1 MSTRLRYIMIAMAIL
16 LGSCVTAPSSFAQNR
31 MTQILTMDNPS
42 RAFIGIVMK
51 DVTEDTKAEYKLDE
65 AAGVIVES
73 VETGSPAETAGL
85 EEDDVIMEFAGIKVR
100 SMLQFRR
107 LVQETPIGRK
117 VEMEINRAGK
127 RENLAVQIGERTES
141 MADDRFERMTIPF
154 GDNSGAS
161 GFLFRRP
168 DVPEPGWEGP
178 SQRTG
183 RLGIEVQ
190 PLSEQL
196 AETLGVPG
204 KKGVLVSSVMEKS
217 PSDGKLK
224 AGDVIVQAE
233 DSDIET
239 PQELADMVRRKSDGS
254 VSFKVIRDKKVI
266 TVKVNLAPGNNKGFR
281 L

>member
-1 MSTRLRYIMIAMAIL
+1 MSTRLRHLVIAMAIL
-16 LGSCVTAPSSFAQNR
+16 LGSCVTAPSSFAQNP
-31 MTQILTMDNPS
+31 MTQILTLDNPS
-42 RAFIGIVMK
+42 GAFIGIRMT
-51 DVTEDTKAEYKLDE
+51 DVTEDNKAEYKLDDT
-65 AAGVIVES
+65 AGVIVES

-85 EEDDVIMEFAGIKVR
+85 EKDDVIMEFAGIKVR

-107 LVQETPIGRK
+107 LVQETPVGRK
-117 VEMEINRAGK
+117 VEMEISRTGK
-127 RENLAVQIGERTES
+127 RENLTVRIGDRTES
-141 MADDRFERMTIPF
+141 MTDNRSERIPIPF

-168 DVPEPGWEGP
+168 DVPEQEWEVLL
-178 SQRTG
+178 QRTG
-183 RLGIEVQ
+183 KLGIEVQ

-204 KKGVLVSSVMEKS
+204 KKGVLVSSVMQKS

-233 DSDIET
+233 DSEIET
-239 PQELADMVRRKSDGS
+239 PRELADIVRRKSGGS
-254 VSFKVIRDKKVI
+254 VSFRVIRDKKEI
-266 TVKVNLAPGNNKGFR
+266 TVTVNLSSDSSKGFR

>member
-1 MSTRLRYIMIAMAIL
+1 MSTRLRHLVIAMAIL
-16 LGSCVTAPSSFAQNR
+16 LGSCVTAPSSFAQNP
-31 MTQILTMDNPS
+31 MTQILTLDNPS
-42 RAFIGIVMK
+42 EAFIGIRMT
-51 DVTEDTKAEYKLDE
+51 DVTEDNKAEYKLDDT
-65 AAGVIVES
+65 AGVIVES

-85 EEDDVIMEFAGIKVR
+85 EKDDVIMEFAGIKVR

-107 LVQETPIGRK
+107 LVQETPVGRK
-117 VEMEINRAGK
+117 VEMEISRTGK
-127 RENLAVQIGERTES
+127 RENLTVRIGDRTES
-141 MADDRFERMTIPF
+141 MTDNRSERIPIPF

-168 DVPEPGWEGP
+168 DVPEQEWEVLL
-178 SQRTG
+178 QRTG
-183 RLGIEVQ
+183 KLGIEVQ

-204 KKGVLVSSVMEKS
+204 KKGVLVSSVMQKS

-233 DSDIET
+233 DSEIET
-239 PQELADMVRRKSDGS
+239 PRELADIVRRKSGGS
-254 VSFKVIRDKKVI
+254 VSFRVIRDKKEI
-266 TVKVNLAPGNNKGFR
+266 TVTVNLSSDSSKGFR